1 MKRRRILYVARKSNG
16 GSAVSLYHLARGL
29 DTSRYEPVVLFDT
42 QERSDIGDRLGES
55 GIKVIVLEKRDH
67 ESLPVPAGPVRRRDV
82 ARWLGVRFGRWA
94 SQAYVLLKSCYQFA
108 RWEAPKVWPIVRAI
122 QQHAV
127 DLVHLNTGL
136 INGKAGIIAARLA
149 NTPCVCHVRMFDK
162 LGHFDRVFARYVDY
176 FVYISRAV
184 AENYTIQGIPLAK
197 GTVIHNA
204 VDLSEFS
211 THDPAP
217 VRSDL
222 GFVPRERLVGVVGRL
237 DWWKGHEYFLEA
249 MAEVAQ
255 RIPNLRGLIVGA
267 PEDTSRNREYY
278 QKLQSLT
285 KSLGLDGKVVF
296 TGFRGDV
303 PLLMSALDVVVLSSS
318 APEPFGRVVI
328 EGMAAGKPVVATA
341 AGGVLDIIE
350 DGVNGLL
357 VPRQDSRA
365 MAEAVVEL
373 LSDREK
379 ARRMGLAARR
389 RVEEKFTVQRHVAA
403 VQQVYDA
410 VLGTPQGQRAGRG
423 HQDASDRASLKPLP
437 GAESGGC

>member
-1 MKRRRILYVARKSNG
+1 V
-16 GSAVSLYHLARGL
+16 
-29 DTSRYEPVVLFDT
+29 PVVLFDT
-42 QERSDIGDRLGES
+42 QERSDIGDRLNES
-55 GIKVIVLEKRDH
+55 GIKVIVLEKPCV
-67 ESLPVPAGPVRRRDV
+67 EPVPAPAGSVRRRDV
-82 ARWLGVRFGRWA
+82 ARWLGGRFGRWA
-94 SQAYVLLKSCYQFA
+94 SQVYVLLKACYRFA

-122 QQHAV
+122 QQNGV
-127 DLVHLNTGL
+127 NLVHLNTGL
-136 INGKAGIIAARLA
+136 INGKAGIIAAWLTS
-149 NTPCVCHVRMFDK
+149 TPCVCHVRMFDK
-162 LGHFDRVFARYVDY
+162 LGHFDRIFARYVD
-176 FVYISRAV
+176 FFIYISRAI
-184 AENYTIQGIPLAK
+184 AEHYLIQGIRLVK

-211 THDPAP
+211 TDDPAP

-222 GFVPRERLVGVVGRL
+222 GFLPQERLVGVVGRL

-249 MAEVAQ
+249 LAEVAQ

-267 PEDTSRNREYY
+267 PENTPRNREYY

-303 PLLMSALDVVVLSSS
+303 PRLMSALDVIVLSSS

-341 AGGVLDIIE
+341 AGGVLDIID

-357 VPRQDSRA
+357 VPRQDSKA
-365 MAEAVVEL
+365 MAEAILEL

-379 ARRMGLAARR
+379 ARRIGLAARR
-389 RVEEKFTVQRHVAA
+389 RAEKQFTVQRHVVA
-403 VQQVYDA
+403 VQQMYDA
-410 VLGTPQGQRAGRG
+410 VLGAPQGHRAGKG
-423 HQDASDRASLKPLP
+423 HQDVSDRAPRKPLP
-437 GAESGGC
+437 GSEPGGC